1 MELQNKIVGLAMA
14 CLIALIGWQLH
25 QTWSLKEEV
34 LKLQQGQIVLS
45 KQIKKNTNFIKRN
58 IKKLDKKNK
67 NKKKKNETFAGCRV
81 FALNSEE
88 YNNCLRGRNK
98 FERWSRK
105 LNMEELNNQ
114 SIRTYAHQNPG
125 QPIIIKDSTTGIMA
139 YLIPPKR

>member
-58 IKKLDKKNK
+58 IKKLDKKK
-67 NKKKKNETFAGCRV
+67 VE
-81 FALNSEE
+81 
-88 YNNCLRGRNK
+88 
-98 FERWSRK
+98 
-105 LNMEELNNQ
+105 NQ
-114 SIRTYAHQNPG
+114 
-125 QPIIIKDSTTGIMA
+125 
-139 YLIPPKR
+139 